1 MRYIR
6 TTNNIAEFIETNDQT
21 GQIISSMGFQFG
33 EVYYLIKNKKVTFY
47 LNDSEKP
54 FDNFIWSLDIPFMMD
69 DVLYEDEDTASAH
82 LYNVFNDRFQEQLDE
97 LREDLEEEIGRSIAT
112 DEALSGAIETEREE
126 RMAADEVLHT
136 DIYNEQT
143 RAISAETVLDEKI
156 DNEVLRSTAKDVEHD
171 EKIGQLIIDLENET
185 IRAIDAENE
194 LDIKIENETSRATA
208 AESAIT
214 DNLND
219 EILRSTNA
227 DTVHDLQISGLT
239 DDIADLYATKQN
251 NLIPGKYISIV
262 NDVIS
267 ADSNHV
273 YRLTQA
279 AYDAL
284 SEIDPEGLY
293 IITDAPEIDL
303 SWYTP
308 LSAFTAEVLRST
320 TKDFQHDEAI
330 SGLTTGLTT
339 EIQNRLQ
346 GDNLLQENLTNEV
359 NRAIS
364 AETELHNEIINER
377 DRAIAAE
384 SGITV
389 NLNAEITRATNA
401 ENALDAKIDNEV
413 TRSTAKDAQHD
424 AEISGLTVSL
434 QNEISRAT
442 GVENSLRND
451 LNSEIARALAAE
463 SAITVALDG
472 EIQNRI
478 DGDNALNVAKADKTS
493 AVASANYD
501 SANHTI
507 LLKNISGTVLS
518 SIDASPFIIDGMV
531 DDVRISGGNLV
542 ISFNTDAGKQDI
554 VIPLTDIFNPA
565 NYYLKSETDALLATK
580 VNVSDFNSYS
590 ASTKTDIDGKLA
602 TADFNAYS
610 ASTKTDIDSKLATS
624 DFNSYSAAT
633 KTSINSKLS
642 TADFNAY
649 SAATKTDIDSKLAI
663 NDFNSYSGATADK
676 IDDKLEIADFN
687 SYSATTK
694 SSIDSKLATSDFNTY
709 SAATKNDI
717 DGKLASADF
726 NVYSASTN
734 NIIDSISATVETL
747 EDELGDDYYTKS
759 ETSGATEIA
768 NALAN
773 KQDTLVSTV
782 NIKTING
789 ESVLGSGNIHIES
802 EVSGITSGECQQMI
816 DASIATKQ
824 NILTAGTGISIV
836 NDVISVTAS
845 SPSVDAY
852 TKAESDAKFATITN
866 FNAHSGDTTAHV
878 TAAEKNT
885 WNAKQNQLT
894 AGTGININ
902 GTTISAK
909 IWSGTQAQYD
919 ALAVKDNDTLYLIY

>member
-171 EKIGQLIIDLENET
+171 EKIGQLIVDLENET

-214 DNLND
+214 NNLNA

-330 SGLTTGLTT
+330 SGLTSGLNT

-346 GDNLLQENLTNEV
+346 GDNILQENLTNEV

-364 AETELHNEIINER
+364 AETEFHDEIISER

-401 ENALDAKIDNEV
+401 ENALDTKIDNEV

-424 AEISGLTVSL
+424 AEISGLTTSL

-442 GVENSLRND
+442 GIENSLRND

-463 SAITVALDG
+463 SAITVALDD
-472 EIQNRI
+472 EIQDRI

-507 LLKNISGTVLS
+507 LFKNISGTVLS

-590 ASTKTDIDGKLA
+590 AATKTSIDGKLA
-602 TADFNAYS
+602 IS
-610 ASTKTDIDSKLATS
+610 
-624 DFNSYSAAT
+624 
-633 KTSINSKLS
+633 
-642 TADFNAY
+642 
-649 SAATKTDIDSKLAI
+649 
-663 NDFNSYSGATADK
+663 DFNSYSGATADK

-717 DGKLASADF
+717 DSKLATSDF
-726 NVYSASTN
+726 NTYSAATKN
-734 NIIDSISATVETL
+734 DIDSISATVETL

-866 FNAHSGDTTAHV
+866 FNTHSGDTTAHV
-878 TAAEKNT
+878 TSAEKNT
-885 WNAKQNQLT
+885 WNSKQNQLT